1 MTRSDTIRGN
11 TVFRIFFPHIG
22 YSFKIMSEF
31 RSTVESILNFS
42 DTFVLKD
49 QTFVVSNERNKLY
62 LIAKSTP
69 VMIEEKATD

>member
-1 MTRSDTIRGN
+1 
-11 TVFRIFFPHIG
+11 
-22 YSFKIMSEF
+22 MSEF